1 MAIDCADANMC
12 KFHWK
17 FYKAIGTKR
26 KWMQNRAN
34 LAAIITVSWFN
45 LANITCAHKLCE
57 WYFFAI
63 ALIAT
68 IWMPLVT
75 FCCSIHC
82 WFQMPTTT
90 LIHTIRKFELFRI
103 IVCTFPALLEYNCV
117 LQTLARKQ
125 TEVNFHDRFFGNWRI
140 TSKNLKDF
148 FSSWKPDYGSNWKPG
163 LTRWNSEWHVK
174 RIVVPVVIPKLEAAF
189 LVWPKV

>member
-1 MAIDCADANMC
+1 
-12 KFHWK
+12 
-17 FYKAIGTKR
+17 
-26 KWMQNRAN
+26 MQNRAY

-125 TEVNFHDRFFGNWRI
+125 TEVNFHDRFFWKLAHHFQKSERFFFELKTRLWFKLKTRFNKVEFRMARKKNRGACGH
-140 TSKNLKDF
+140 SKAWSSF
-148 FSSWKPDYGSNWKPG
+148 FSLTKSLSRVHIASSTNGSKS
-163 LTRWNSEWHVK
+163 RVIIFSE
-174 RIVVPVVIPKLEAAF
+174 IF
-189 LVWPKV
+189 